1 MFRGKEGARVQRRGG
16 LRLPGCRKGWQ
27 QAGISDGK
35 EICLQCGRP
44 GFDSWVRTIPW
55 RREWQSTPVF

>member
-1 MFRGKEGARVQRRGG
+1 MFRGKEGAWVQRRGG

-44 GFDSWVRTIPW
+44 GFDSG
-55 RREWQSTPVF
+55 SG